1 MKHVFLLDLTR
12 HDGPVQGAVSPAQAY
27 VSTYSPEIVRWYVT
41 PSQKLQMSD
50 SKTDC
55 FMFSRMRATFCWMLR
70 P

>member
-41 PSQKLQMSD
+41 PSQK
-50 SKTDC
+50 
-55 FMFSRMRATFCWMLR
+55 
-70 P
+70 